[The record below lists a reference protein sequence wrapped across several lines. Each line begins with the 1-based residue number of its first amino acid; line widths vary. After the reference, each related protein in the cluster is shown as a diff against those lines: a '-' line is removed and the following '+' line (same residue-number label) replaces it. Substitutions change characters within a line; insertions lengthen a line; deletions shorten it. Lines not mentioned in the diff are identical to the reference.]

1 MMSLKGKLKLYD
13 LRGLAIV
20 FALSTLFVM
29 LPARSEGGDF
39 LDNIKKLEIKN
50 PPASGAASAE
60 SASSK
65 LNNESRDKKMPPKQD
80 GVSKRINQSNKTQST
95 INALRK
101 QNAELSAA
109 AKTAE
114 KKLAETTRELSAQI
128 AALKAQ
134 SSQGVQKESGDPAAV
149 SALTKMNLELAATAE
164 AAQQKLDETTRTLSA
179 QIAALKAQ
187 RAQDEN
193 GHKSTLEALRKKNAE
208 LNSAAEA
215 AQKKLDDT
223 TRTLSVQIAAL
234 KTQKG
239 QSENAQKSTID
250 TLMGKNL
257 ELSAAAAMA
266 QKTLDETTRTLS
278 AQIAALQKQNAQEKR
293 QQKSALDALSKKNAE
308 LSAAAEAA
316 QKKLDETTRTL
327 SAQIAALQK
336 QNVQD
341 KSQQK
346 SALDALNKK
355 NGELSAAA
363 EAAQK
368 KLDETTRTLS
378 AQIAALQKQNAQGE
392 SQQKSALDALSKKN
406 AELSAAAEAAQ
417 KKYAESV
424 AALNNQNQKLQS
436 ALDSQA
442 IKESELKLTDKSI
455 KNAYALGVFY
465 LTQALSDVNKMA
477 DNDVKLSPSA
487 LVSGFNDAYHKKLKI
502 KEGEIETIVNTLN
515 EQMSSKYVDIEK
527 RIMAKIKNKKYEVLP
542 NGVYFVID
550 KQGKQAYKQNE
561 SLSLNI
567 LEKKLDGTPILNT
580 MNSRMIYDK
589 QIDPLMAKVLT
600 AGLKGGAVTL
610 YGQAGSLYS
619 TTPADINPDTLI
631 SITFE
636 LIP

>member
-60 SASSK
+60 SASSN

-80 GVSKRINQSNKTQST
+80 GVSKRINQSNQTQST

-109 AKTAE
+109 AKAAE

-149 SALTKMNLELAATAE
+149 SALTKKNVELAATAE

-266 QKTLDETTRTLS
+266 QKKLDETTGTLS
-278 AQIAALQKQNAQEKR
+278 AQIAALQKQNAQGES
-293 QQKSALDALSKKNAE
+293 QQKSALDALNKKNAE

-336 QNVQD
+336 QN
-341 KSQQK
+341 
-346 SALDALNKK
+346 
-355 NGELSAAA
+355 
-363 EAAQK
+363 
-368 KLDETTRTLS
+368 T
-378 AQIAALQKQNAQGE
+378 QGE
-392 SQQKSALDALSKKN
+392 SQHKSALDALSKKN

-550 KQGKQAYKQNE
+550 KQGKQPYKQNE

-589 QIDPLMAKVLT
+589 QIDPLMAKVLS

-619 TTPADINPDTLI
+619 TTPADINADTLI

>member
-1 MMSLKGKLKLYD
+1 
-13 LRGLAIV
+13 
-20 FALSTLFVM
+20 
-29 LPARSEGGDF
+29 
-39 LDNIKKLEIKN
+39 
-50 PPASGAASAE
+50 
-60 SASSK
+60 
-65 LNNESRDKKMPPKQD
+65 MPPKQD
-80 GVSKRINQSNKTQST
+80 GVSKRINQSNQTQST

-109 AKTAE
+109 AKAAE

-149 SALTKMNLELAATAE
+149 SALTKKNVELAATAE

-266 QKTLDETTRTLS
+266 QKKLDETTRTLS
-278 AQIAALQKQNAQEKR
+278 AQIAALQKQNAQ
-293 QQKSALDALSKKNAE
+293 
-308 LSAAAEAA
+308 
-316 QKKLDETTRTL
+316 
-327 SAQIAALQK
+327 
-336 QNVQD
+336 D

-346 SALDALNKK
+346 SALDALK
-355 NGELSAAA
+355 LTAAA

-392 SQQKSALDALSKKN
+392 SQHKSALDALNKKN
-406 AELSAAAEAAQ
+406 GELTAAAEAAQ

-527 RIMAKIKNKKYEVLP
+527 RIMTKIKNKKYEVLP

-550 KQGKQAYKQNE
+550 KQGKQPYKQNE

-580 MNSRMIYDK
+580 MNSRMVYDK
-589 QIDPLMAKVLT
+589 QIDPLMAKVLS

>member
-149 SALTKMNLELAATAE
+149 SALTKKNLELAATAE
-164 AAQQKLDETTRTLSA
+164 AVQQKLDETTRTLSA

-266 QKTLDETTRTLS
+266 QKKLDETTGTLS
-278 AQIAALQKQNAQEKR
+278 AQIAALQKQNAQGES
-293 QQKSALDALSKKNAE
+293 QQKSALDALNKKNAE

-336 QNVQD
+336 QNAQD

-392 SQQKSALDALSKKN
+392 SQHKSALDALSKKN

>member
-278 AQIAALQKQNAQEKR
+278 AQIAALQKQNAQ
-293 QQKSALDALSKKNAE
+293 
-308 LSAAAEAA
+308 
-316 QKKLDETTRTL
+316 
-327 SAQIAALQK
+327 
-336 QNVQD
+336 D
-341 KSQQK
+341 K
-346 SALDALNKK
+346 
-355 NGELSAAA
+355 
-363 EAAQK
+363 
-368 KLDETTRTLS
+368 
-378 AQIAALQKQNAQGE
+378 

-515 EQMSSKYVDIEK
+515 EQMPSKYVDIEK

>member
-278 AQIAALQKQNAQEKR
+278 AQIAALQKQNAQDKS
-293 QQKSALDALSKKNAE
+293 QQKSALDALSKKNVE

-336 QNVQD
+336 QNAQD

-346 SALDALNKK
+346 SALDALSKK
-355 NGELSAAA
+355 NVELSAAA